1 MNRDQGLR
9 RTTVLTASLIAAGL
23 AGSIG
28 IGIAAH
34 AADRTTGGT
43 ATSSTTTD
51 SSTSSSGSSSSGGG
65 PGTSPQLSTGS
76 DDSGQATSGGS

>member
-9 RTTVLTASLIAAGL
+9 RPSVLTASLIAAGL

-34 AADRTTGGT
+34 AADQSSRSS
-43 ATSSTTTD
+43 ATSSTTGSG
-51 SSTSSSGSSSSGGG
+51 SSTSSNDSPAVSS
-65 PGTSPQLSTGS
+65 GS
-76 DDSGQATSGGS
+76 DDSGQATSRGS

>member
-51 SSTSSSGSSSSGGG
+51 SSTSSSGSSSGGG
-65 PGTSPQLSTGS
+65 TGTSPQLSTGS